1 MSRNTPPTLRH
12 VTPPCVVKKPVTL
25 IQHGRER
32 IDNYGWLKDENWQQV
47 MQSPTKLNPDIKDHL
62 ERENAYAAAVMAE
75 LTPLK
80 DKLFD
85 EMKNRQQA
93 IDSSVPS
100 PDGEYAYFHQFRDGD
115 QYGVFKQVK
124 IDPVTKTALSP
135 PRDILD
141 IDKLAAQKN
150 GFFNL
155 GSTAHSPDHKWLVYS
170 VDRKGSETFEVF
182 LKPMHG
188 KAKAT
193 GIIDSAGGLEW
204 GRDSQTLFWVIR
216 DDNQRPYAVY
226 SRDIHDLNST
236 PQLRYKE
243 TDPGYFVSISKSD
256 SGEFIHISAHNHTTS
271 ELWLIPS
278 DAPNTPPQCVSKRQ
292 EGREYSYHEQG
303 SNFYILTN
311 ADGATDFQIMQTP
324 KTLLTSHLNDED
336 WQSCIAHTPGT
347 LIIAM
352 ETYAQF
358 MVRLVRE
365 DALPKIIIRNMKTGA
380 EHDIKFDETAYAL
393 GLIGGHEYDTPWL
406 RFSYSSPTTPRQLF
420 DYNMQTGERILRKT
434 QIIPSGHD
442 PKDYL
447 TERLMITGRD
457 GTDIPVT
464 LIMKADTPKNGT
476 APVLLYGY
484 GAYGHTIA
492 AGFRTN
498 LLSLV
503 DRGFIYAIAHVRG
516 GMAKGY
522 QWYLDGKLSK
532 KTHSFNDFIDVGR
545 ALCAINYTRKG
556 HIIAHG
562 GSAGG
567 LLVGASVNQA
577 PDLFGGVI
585 AAVPFVDVLNTMSDE
600 NLPLTPP
607 EWPEWGNPIT
617 EASAY
622 DRIESYSPYDQVKA
636 QAYPAMFI
644 TAGLTDPRVTYWEPA
659 KWAAQ
664 LREHQTGNA
673 PILLKTNMEAG
684 HQGESGRYDSL
695 KEVALEYAFAISICQ
710 TDMSP
715 V

>member
-1 MSRNTPPTLRH
+1 
-12 VTPPCVVKKPVTL
+12 
-25 IQHGRER
+25 
-32 IDNYGWLKDENWQQV
+32 
-47 MQSPTKLNPDIKDHL
+47 
-62 ERENAYAAAVMAE
+62 
-75 LTPLK
+75 
-80 DKLFD
+80 
-85 EMKNRQQA
+85 
-93 IDSSVPS
+93 
-100 PDGEYAYFHQFRDGD
+100 
-115 QYGVFKQVK
+115 
-124 IDPVTKTALSP
+124 
-135 PRDILD
+135 
-141 IDKLAAQKN
+141 
-150 GFFNL
+150 
-155 GSTAHSPDHKWLVYS
+155 
-170 VDRKGSETFEVF
+170 
-182 LKPMHG
+182 MHG

-243 TDPGYFVSISKSD
+243 TDPGYFVSISESD

-393 GLIGGHEYDTPWL
+393 GLMGGHEYDTPWL

-447 TERLMITGRD
+447 TERLMITG
-457 GTDIPVT
+457 T
-464 LIMKADTPKNGT
+464 L
-476 APVLLYGY
+476 
-484 GAYGHTIA
+484 
-492 AGFRTN
+492 
-498 LLSLV
+498 
-503 DRGFIYAIAHVRG
+503 
-516 GMAKGY
+516 
-522 QWYLDGKLSK
+522 
-532 KTHSFNDFIDVGR
+532 
-545 ALCAINYTRKG
+545 
-556 HIIAHG
+556 
-562 GSAGG
+562 
-567 LLVGASVNQA
+567 
-577 PDLFGGVI
+577 
-585 AAVPFVDVLNTMSDE
+585 
-600 NLPLTPP
+600 
-607 EWPEWGNPIT
+607 
-617 EASAY
+617 
-622 DRIESYSPYDQVKA
+622 
-636 QAYPAMFI
+636 
-644 TAGLTDPRVTYWEPA
+644 
-659 KWAAQ
+659 
-664 LREHQTGNA
+664 
-673 PILLKTNMEAG
+673 
-684 HQGESGRYDSL
+684 
-695 KEVALEYAFAISICQ
+695 
-710 TDMSP
+710 
-715 V
+715 